1 MRNYHRTLMKTL
13 LYFIFILLVTL
24 VAPVN
29 AQTPATK
36 QAESTPTED
45 VRIIER
51 QNRPISIHKSFGSNQ
66 IRDWQVLDDNNM
78 VIEAVGRKKYKA
90 TFMTPCNGIRYTYV
104 IALANQGPFELD
116 QFTTVI
122 LPDGERCPIKE
133 LVPYTAEMEQQ
144 DKEQKNELPQRVT
157 PGTVQ

>member
-1 MRNYHRTLMKTL
+1 MRYITNWGSQTCSNWNRPRRRAGCGNWPDSVRKPSNRFWQPLPLSIINDGNMRNYHRTLMKTL

-66 IRDWQVLDDNNM
+66 IQDWQVLDDNNM
-78 VIEAVGRKKYKA
+78 VIEA
-90 TFMTPCNGIRYTYV
+90 
-104 IALANQGPFELD
+104 
-116 QFTTVI
+116 
-122 LPDGERCPIKE
+122 
-133 LVPYTAEMEQQ
+133 
-144 DKEQKNELPQRVT
+144 
-157 PGTVQ
+157 